1 MRKENEQPPILEQC
15 IATIAFLICFQV
27 LCILILRL
35 LGMWKIMKM
44 TTEDWFGLIMIILLL
59 LSITNCYPHYG
70 HCWFLEYLCP
80 EHRHL
85 NCSTFRIFLRKT
97 YIIFIFFFILFKH
110 IGFFFENS
118 LKIISM
124 NIWSIRKLGGGF
136 PKIKIN

>member
-1 MRKENEQPPILEQC
+1 MWICEVTHMRKENEQPPILEQC
-15 IATIAFLICFQV
+15 IATIAFLICLQV
-27 LCILILRL
+27 LFILILRL

-70 HCWFLEYLCP
+70 YCWFLEYLCP

-97 YIIFIFFFILFKH
+97 YIIFIFFFILFKY
-110 IGFFFENS
+110 IGSSS

-124 NIWSIRKLGGGF
+124 NIWSIRKLGGVS
-136 PKIKIN
+136 